1 MSLLLTVGRSD
12 VMENAASANLMPLPW
27 LLPYRFHQLDASS
40 LAIAFSCYPFRART
54 ARSLNWSAYEKASI
68 QIRPGCL

>member
-27 LLPYRFHQLDASS
+27 LLPFLVIHFEPGQLARLTGQLLKRRLSQSDQAVYEIQHH
-40 LAIAFSCYPFRART
+40 LAERLLYS
-54 ARSLNWSAYEKASI
+54 
-68 QIRPGCL
+68 